1 MTAIISGRG
10 KIKRLATELKYYQL
24 NFDNVIIHSRLR
36 HFEKEVS
43 DSGLSIKLG
52 VKGKEHYII
61 NKERLSISP
70 NHFLIVNRHQQFDC
84 YLKSYEMVEG
94 FCFYLSDEVMQEAYR
109 DLYETTKD
117 HLDDPFRQSSGI
129 PNFMER
135 VYHLKENQL
144 GQFLNQLRPKL
155 LDDRIA
161 SKIDYD
167 DLFFQLG
174 RRLLL
179 TQLDIKQQIDQI
191 SSARLSTRQEL
202 YRRLCMANHYIH
214 DNFTRD
220 IQLEKLAKVAM
231 LSKFH
236 LLRTY
241 KQIYGVTPY
250 KQVLQLR
257 LTKAKELMKNDYGL
271 EEIAFMLGFSD
282 RRSFTKAFKKSFQ
295 MPPSLYRTAEL
306 RTAELHSAKSQQ

>member
-24 NFDNVIIHSRLR
+24 NFENVIIHSRLR
-36 HFEKEVS
+36 EFEKEVP
-43 DSGLSIKLG
+43 DSGLSIKMG

-61 NKERLSISP
+61 NKERLSVSP
-70 NHFLIVNRHQQFDC
+70 THYLIVNRHQQFEC
-84 YLKSYEMVEG
+84 QLKSHEIVEG
-94 FCFYLSDEVMQEAYR
+94 FCFYLSNEVLYDAYR
-109 DLYETTKD
+109 QLYETTAD
-117 HLDDPFRQSSGI
+117 HLEDPTRNPINI
-129 PNFMER
+129 PDFMER
-135 VYHLKENQL
+135 VYHLKENRL
-144 GQFLNQLRPKL
+144 GQFLHYLRPKL
-155 LDDRIA
+155 LDEKVA
-161 SKIDYD
+161 ATLDYD
-167 DLFFQLG
+167 DIFFQLAK
-174 RRLLL
+174 RLLT
-179 TQLDIKQQIDQI
+179 TQLNIKQQIDQI
-191 SSARLSTRQEL
+191 SSARLSTREEL

-282 RRSFTKAFKKSFQ
+282 RRSFTKAFKKSFHV
-295 MPPSLYRTAEL
+295 PPSDFRLRLQAE
-306 RTAELHSAKSQQ
+306 S